1 MRTGRAIVGS
11 ALIAS
16 ALLGSARAGDAQSLG
31 PFRWQLAPRNEFV
44 TLTAT
49 PQGSVFVLAGIDE
62 IAGAPPAAVFGTAFV
77 RSDGLVG
84 MGFTTVFDGIAAHT
98 EVILN
103 PNTLSGTWRDDG
115 GNSGNFV
122 RQ

>member
-1 MRTGRAIVGS
+1 VGAVLT
-11 ALIAS
+11 ALVV
-16 ALLGSARAGDAQSLG
+16 LGMARSGDAQLLG
-31 PFRWQLAPRNEFV
+31 PFRWQLAPRDEFV

-62 IAGAPPAAVFGTAFV
+62 LAGAPPAAVIGTAFV
-77 RSDGLVG
+77 RADGMIG

-103 PNTLSGTWRDDG
+103 PSTLSGTWRDDG

-122 RQ
+122 PQ